1 MPSSSGWRR
10 AATAGSPI
18 STRPRATGARGRRS
32 SASRARSAA
41 IRKRSPA
48 RISSRSTSAPPARR
62 PRRRCAGGS
71 RPSGMW
77 PPGANRRSSTRS
89 AGARTSASR
98 SFAPTSIRGWI
109 GSSSSPTATSP
120 SRSSLSPATSFRAWP
135 ARRQRRARWP
145 TAATRS
151 SGCWRPSRGAR
162 RSAGPERDFARGARY
177 DDGHLRAGGGN
188 RRAASARPGDRGRGP
203 CGEETVMK
211 ERLRFSGVMPAN
223 VLPFTSDLAIDE
235 PAYRRHLRWLA
246 DTRGVTGIVANGH
259 ASEVSSLNRE
269 ERRRSLA
276 IALDEVGG
284 ACPVIAGVYSDGTQ
298 DAADLA
304 RDARA
309 AGAAGVLVF
318 PPTLFMWG
326 AQLKPD
332 MVLRHY
338 SEIASRADL
347 PIVVFEYPPASG
359 IGYSPETLAR
369 LAEIPQVVAVK
380 DWSNEI
386 VAFEANLR
394 APGRPVAMLSAFTMS
409 LMATFLLGADGAISG
424 MGSVTAD
431 LQAELFE
438 ACGKGDL
445 DGARRINDRLA
456 PLVSVF
462 YAPPFVDMH
471 NRMKE
476 ALVLLGRI
484 PAAHVRP
491 PLTPVSSAEREAIRG
506 ALVAAGLL

>member
-1 MPSSSGWRR
+1 MREP
-10 AATAGSPI
+10 
-18 STRPRATGARGRRS
+18 
-32 SASRARSAA
+32 
-41 IRKRSPA
+41 
-48 RISSRSTSAPPARR
+48 
-62 PRRRCAGGS
+62 
-71 RPSGMW
+71 
-77 PPGANRRSSTRS
+77 
-89 AGARTSASR
+89 
-98 SFAPTSIRGWI
+98 
-109 GSSSSPTATSP
+109 
-120 SRSSLSPATSFRAWP
+120 
-135 ARRQRRARWP
+135 
-145 TAATRS
+145 
-151 SGCWRPSRGAR
+151 
-162 RSAGPERDFARGARY
+162 
-177 DDGHLRAGGGN
+177 
-188 RRAASARPGDRGRGP
+188 
-203 CGEETVMK
+203 
-211 ERLRFSGVMPAN
+211 LRFSGVMPAN
-223 VLPFTSDLAIDE
+223 ILPFRADLSIDE

-259 ASEVSSLNRE
+259 ASEVSSLGRD
-269 ERRRSLA
+269 ERKRSLA
-276 IALDEVGG
+276 IALDEIAGQ
-284 ACPVIAGVYSDGTQ
+284 CPVVAGIYSDGT
-298 DAADLA
+298 AEAVELT

-332 MVLRHY
+332 MVIRHFA
-338 SEIASRADL
+338 EVAGVGL

-359 IGYSPETLAR
+359 IGYAPETLAR
-369 LAEIPQVVAVK
+369 LAEIPQVAAVK

-386 VAFEANLR
+386 VAFERNLR
-394 APGRPVAMLSAFTMS
+394 ALRAAVRPIAMLSAFTMS

-445 DGARRINDRLA
+445 DSARHINDRLD
-456 PLVSVF
+456 PLVRVF

-491 PLTPVSSAEREAIRG
+491 PLTPVAPAERETIRR
-506 ALVAAGLL
+506 ALLQSGLLPG